1 MASVPKPIK
10 SGKYT
15 VEYNKLTTGIISHLQ
30 KERPPH
36 IMAYKETGSRGLE
49 LRLYPSGR
57 LVWTHY
63 YRFGGRNFRHK
74 LGMHPGVDLAEA
86 RNLHRESQSS
96 VHRGVNPAQEDRRKK
111 YEAEKVD
118 IRTVKQAWAFYLEN
132 ALPHY
137 RASVQRVRKSN
148 IERYLLP
155 EFKNREVVD
164 IERDDIRDWLLAL
177 TRKRSTRGTPLS
189 SSTVAAIRNDASS
202 FFNYCEIKIRSV
214 KTSPMAGLRFTFDEQ
229 DLFRKHEDLEY
240 HDDEELIAI
249 WKATEKM
256 AAGDWSPFVENIV
269 KFSMLTGLRNANVLG
284 LRREWIK
291 SYDHGV
297 RIEYPKSVMK
307 MKRDW
312 WLPLSPHA
320 LDILRRVQSQG
331 PLVFPGRTG
340 KPFDFGTNARTTIRK
355 MSDVENFSLKRFR
368 KTITTRLN
376 ELIDSDGNPLPRLW
390 IEEAMARETRRGS
403 EKNYNA
409 SQFLDGK
416 RIAMETWGRH
426 VANLV
431 GWELDSEGVV
441 ELARGWV

>member
-1 MASVPKPIK
+1 MASISKPVK
-10 SGKYT
+10 DGKYT
-15 VEYNKLTTGIISHLQ
+15 VEYAKLSAGLI
-30 KERPPH
+30 ERLRKKNPPH
-36 IMAYKETGSRGLE
+36 IMAYKESSSRGME
-49 LRLYPSGR
+49 LRHYPSGR

-63 YRFGGRNFRHK
+63 YRFKGRNYRQK
-74 LGMHPGVDLAEA
+74 LGIYPGVNLAEA
-86 RNLHRESQSS
+86 RNRHRTSQLSI
-96 VHRGVNPAQEDRRKK
+96 HRDNNPAKEDRRNKR
-111 YEAEKVD
+111 EAEKVVL
-118 IRTVKQAWAFYLEN
+118 RTVKEAWVYYLEN

-155 EFKNREVVD
+155 EFKNREVVE
-164 IERDDIRDWLLAL
+164 IERDELRDWLLAL
-177 TRKRSTRGTPLS
+177 TRKKSARGTLLS
-189 SSTVAAIRNDASS
+189 SSTIAAIRNDASS
-202 FFNYCEIKIRSV
+202 FFNYCEIKIKSV

-249 WKATEKM
+249 WKAAERM
-256 AAGDWSPFVENIV
+256 AAGNRSPFVESIV

-297 RIEYPKSVMK
+297 RIEYPKSAMK

-340 KPFDFGTNARTTIRK
+340 KHFDFGTNARTTLRK
-355 MSDVENFSLKRFR
+355 LSGVEKFSLKRFR

-376 ELIDSDGNPLPRLW
+376 EIRDADGNPLPRLW
-390 IEEAMARETRRGS
+390 IEESMARETRRGS

-426 VANLV
+426 VASLV
-431 GWELDSEGVV
+431 GWELDTEGVV
-441 ELARGWV
+441 ELARGSN